1 MKEKKYLI
9 FHDYMLD
16 KVSDKIKEI
25 ICIEKFVDTKFLVNT
40 DDELLDDITL
50 KNFVTLMTWVK
61 KE

>member
-25 ICIEKFVDTKFLVNT
+25 ICIEKFVDTKLLVNT